1 MSSVTTRPD
10 ETERGGVESGSAE
23 RRRRPQ
29 ASGLLT
35 RYAAVLILL
44 VLIVVFSI
52 LEPSTF
58 PTKNNATA
66 IFNTQ
71 SITLIVALG
80 TMVPLIAGEFDLSVG
95 YVLGFGA
102 LLGAKLMSMDVNPI
116 LATLLTLM
124 ACAAIGTF
132 SGVLVVIFRINA
144 FIATLGVGTALSG
157 FTLWLSGGTV
167 VNGVPTSF
175 VDFGR
180 LELSGF
186 QMPLFFAIG
195 VVIVFHILFN
205 HMPLGRYMYA
215 IGGGREAA
223 RLAGIATGRLRI
235 LAFTAAATI
244 AGLAGVLQTAT
255 TGSASPDFGP
265 SFLLPAFAA
274 CFLGAT
280 VIKPGRFNTLGTV
293 VALLLLAVG
302 IDGLQLGGAP
312 YWVGPV
318 FNGTALLLA
327 VGLSVSRSVSQATD

>member
-1 MSSVTTRPD
+1 MSVTTRPN
-10 ETERGGVESGSAE
+10 ETKRDAAPKRKPRLEMD
-23 RRRRPQ
+23 
-29 ASGLLT
+29 GLLT
-35 RYAAVLILL
+35 RYAAVFILL
-44 VLIVVFSI
+44 ALIIGFSI
-52 LEPSTF
+52 LQPDTF

-66 IFNTQ
+66 ILNTQ

-95 YVLGFGA
+95 YVLGWGA
-102 LLGAKLMSMDVNPI
+102 LLGAKLMSMDVTPI
-116 LATLLTLM
+116 LAVVLTLM
-124 ACAAIGTF
+124 ACAAIGTL

-157 FTLWLSGGTV
+157 LTLWLSEGTV
-167 VNGVPTSF
+167 VNGVPESF

-180 LELSGF
+180 WAISDF

-195 VVIVFHILFN
+195 VVVLFHIIFN
-205 HMPLGRYMYA
+205 HTPLGRYMYA

-235 LAFTAAATI
+235 AAFTVSATV

-255 TGSASPDFGP
+255 SGSASPDFGP

-302 IDGLQLGGAP
+302 IDGLQLSGAP